1 MVISVMANFI
11 SEIKEKREKK
21 RKQLE
26 NVAEVKRV
34 MEEQDRT
41 LRRQQFLMA
50 KARTLQALEE
60 SKCQEEERAEI
71 YLGKRKDE

>member
-1 MVISVMANFI
+1 MVISVMTNFI

-21 RKQLE
+21 KKQLE

-50 KARTLQALEE
+50 KERTLQALEE
-60 SKCQEEERAEI
+60 SKRQEQERAEI
-71 YLGKRKDE
+71 YLGKRRDE